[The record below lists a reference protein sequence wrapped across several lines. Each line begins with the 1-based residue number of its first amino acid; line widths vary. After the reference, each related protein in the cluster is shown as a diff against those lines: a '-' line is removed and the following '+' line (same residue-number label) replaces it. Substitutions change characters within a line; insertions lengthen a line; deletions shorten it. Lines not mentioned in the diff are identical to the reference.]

1 VDSGGKEET
10 LEYFFSVFQP
20 HRLISVTWTVKK
32 SITQEDGEGRDR
44 KIFLKHTVLTRLL
57 NRALNSGKELIK
69 QTSNGSGKKFKK
81 PTVTSNEM
89 EFLDGIFCR
98 GFCA

>member
-1 VDSGGKEET
+1 MNG
-10 LEYFFSVFQP
+10 
-20 HRLISVTWTVKK
+20 KK

-69 QTSNGSGKKFKK
+69 QTSNGSGKKKIKK
-81 PTVTSNEM
+81 PTGTSNEM
-89 EFLDGIFCR
+89 EFLNGIFCR